1 MTSHN
6 LHIAHARLCLLC
18 FFKERI
24 KKENYIVVS
33 VSYFFLLYY
42 PKFSGWNYLIT
53 LFLTGWL
60 NNVDLSWVGS
70 VEPSHFSYQLLS
82 HEVDRGF
89 HLHSHI
95 WQLENQVHLFP
106 STCLVILQ
114 QILFIHLVFKFSTS
128 NNKIVSM
135 SNTFQA
141 STPATFIKIPPAW
154 EIAWQIQIQGLLIP
168 LLIEGWDIF
177 CNLCLS
183 GFVSISSKLSFCLPK
198 DVQSFPL

>member
-53 LFLTGWL
+53 LCLTAWL

-82 HEVDRGF
+82 HEVEDFIFTHTYGNWKTRCICF
-89 HLHSHI
+89 PPHVLSFSSRSY
-95 WQLENQVHLFP
+95 LF
-106 STCLVILQ
+106 T
-114 QILFIHLVFKFSTS
+114 
-128 NNKIVSM
+128 
-135 SNTFQA
+135 
-141 STPATFIKIPPAW
+141 W
-154 EIAWQIQIQGLLIP
+154 
-168 LLIEGWDIF
+168 
-177 CNLCLS
+177 CLS
-183 GFVSISSKLSFCLPK
+183 
-198 DVQSFPL
+198 FPHPTTK